1 MAKGPR
7 KTPPGVSMG
16 GLEVTPAQRKRERKR
31 RAAEERRW
39 AAKAGPLKVYHRDGE
54 STQSDQ
60 M

>member
-16 GLEVTPAQRKRERKR
+16 GLEVTPARRKRERRR

-39 AAKAGPLKVYHRDGE
+39 AAKAGPVKVYRRVDEPPHG
-54 STQSDQ
+54 DQ
-60 M
+60 V